1 MKILASIILIVFT
14 ISVST
19 KAQDIITLKSGEEV
33 KAHILRLYP
42 KEVTFTLD
50 AKPDTLSYQRD
61 EILKLKYNTGIVI
74 YLNQLQRPEFT
85 SDAMNDSLY
94 FLGTRDANTYYR
106 GYRAAATGTLFASF
120 FVPWGLI
127 PAISCSVTPPSMQ
140 NLGYQNHTL
149 IQNPSYYKGYAD
161 KAFKIKKK
169 KVWKNFA
176 IGTGA
181 VLGLYIFSFVAASA
195 VMVE

>member
-1 MKILASIILIVFT
+1 MKILASIILIVFA

-33 KAHILRLYP
+33 KAHIIKLYP

-50 AKPDTLSYQRD
+50 SKQDTLSFQRD
-61 EILKLKYNTGIVI
+61 SILKLRYNTGIVI
-74 YLNQLQRPEFT
+74 YLTELQRPEFA
-85 SDAMNDSLY
+85 SDPMNDSLY
-94 FLGTRDANTYYR
+94 FLGAKDANIYYR

-120 FVPWGLI
+120 FIPWGLI

-140 NLGYQNHTL
+140 SLGYQNQTL
-149 IQNPSYYKGYAD
+149 IQNQSYYKGYTD

-181 VLGLYIFSFVAASA
+181 TLGLYIMSILAVSA
-195 VMVE
+195 IIVE